1 MIAAAEER
9 KNGTAVRGSTRSR
22 GCHVNRL
29 VGNLGA
35 FVAVGGLAVAAATPA
50 IANDVRWYVENDND
64 YTLSMKTSG
73 VPFVPKGGIGD
84 RCRTAYWSQV
94 SGFLPNW
101 SPVTVTSDE
110 HKYLCYHYISLAS
123 GISKYG
129 QFVLGDVVAST
140 PAGNSYPL
148 VSGDDVVGSLVKN
161 PPIGQMDLLPLT
173 SADAEDHPGWN
184 RIEVDWLDQRMAKA
198 DVGGYDLTYR
208 VTWRAPV
215 EAETKLQNL
224 MSVEPT
230 NCTITGTD
238 GDDVIEGTDGDDV
251 ICAGDGDDVIDGK
264 GGDDVIIA
272 GPGDDTVDAG
282 DGDDVVKGGSGDDE
296 IAGGDGDDTLGGGA
310 GDDRVDGGAGDDAMH
325 GATGEDVLVGGE
337 GDDLTDGGAGEDA
350 LLPVAVG
357 RGQGIESLM
366 SRQPGDARQ
375 PRGWAEDAL
384 IDVVDNVNALAST
397 DALGNFLEDGN
408 GDGVTVLGSVGAQA
422 CVTDEIFGE
431 VCFSV

>member
-1 MIAAAEER
+1 MKRRLTSATVA
-9 KNGTAVRGSTRSR
+9 TASV
-22 GCHVNRL
+22 
-29 VGNLGA
+29 
-35 FVAVGGLAVAAATPA
+35 GLAAVALAAPA
-50 IANDVRWYVENDND
+50 NANDVRWYVENDND
-64 YTLSMKTSG
+64 YTLSMNASG
-73 VPFVPKGGIGD
+73 VPFVPMGGIGD

-110 HKYLCYHYISLAS
+110 HKYLCYHYISLS
-123 GISKYG
+123 TGISSTYG
-129 QFVLGDVVAST
+129 QLVLGDVVAST

-148 VSGDDVVGSLVKN
+148 VSGDNVVGSLVKN
-161 PPIGQMDLLPLT
+161 PPLGQMDLLPLT

-184 RIEVDWLDQRMAKA
+184 RIEVDWLDQRMAKSDA
-198 DVGGYDLTYR
+198 GGYDLTYR

-238 GDDVIEGTDGDDV
+238 GDDLIAGTDGDDV

-272 GPGDDTVDAG
+272 GPGDDVVDAG
-282 DGDDVVKGGSGDDE
+282 DGDDIVKGGSGDDE
-296 IAGGDGDDTLGGGA
+296 IAGGDGDDTIGGGS
-310 GDDRVDGGAGDDAMH
+310 GDDRVDGGPGDDAMH

-337 GDDLTDGGAGEDA
+337 GDDLTDGGTGEDA

-366 SRQPGDARQ
+366 SVEPRDARQ
-375 PRGWAEDAL
+375 PRGWAEDA
-384 IDVVDNVNALAST
+384 IVDVVGNVNALAST

-408 GDGVTVLGSVGAQA
+408 GDGRTVLGSLGQQV
-422 CVTDEIFGE
+422 CFDDSIFGE
-431 VCFSV
+431 MQCFDVE